1 MCSFTPEWSPPP
13 NLLYLLVTLR
23 RENVTAVK
31 QRDPYINIKSVEGK
45 TQMVET
51 SSDVVIKTSILIA
64 TSSGLDRA

>member
-1 MCSFTPEWSPPP
+1 MNFE
-13 NLLYLLVTLR
+13 LGVIVTLR
-23 RENVTAVK
+23 TENVTAVK

-45 TQMVET
+45 AQMVET

>member
-1 MCSFTPEWSPPP
+1 MVRQ
-13 NLLYLLVTLR
+13 NLSLVTLR
-23 RENVTAVK
+23 TENVTAVK

-45 TQMVET
+45 AQMVET

>member
-1 MCSFTPEWSPPP
+1 M
-13 NLLYLLVTLR
+13 TLR
-23 RENVTAVK
+23 TENVTVVK

-51 SSDVVIKTSILIA
+51 SSDVVIKTSILIT